1 MPETQTTHPQR
12 NVHIQHPPQQ
22 NYWEEGLKG
31 LTDIIMN
38 ALNAT
43 FQRVLDAAVAAYRS
57 FYELPGPAAFPKALN
72 IFIVRMMGTS
82 L

>member
-1 MPETQTTHPQR
+1 
-12 NVHIQHPPQQ
+12 
-22 NYWEEGLKG
+22 
-31 LTDIIMN
+31 MN

-72 IFIVRMMGTS
+72 IFIVSMMGTS
-82 L
+82 M